1 MEHSTIYEALA
12 QNFNISLMET
22 KSTMPKH
29 KLPLEIGNNNEIIA
43 NLAEGKT
50 LIEELQS
57 EWEQEHQNRKIDNQ
71 SVEISL
77 HRISMLTGTSTL
89 ITIKVILLA
98 IHNKR
103 NKKAASMSIQLTT
116 LSTIPESSGTRDN

>member
-1 MEHSTIYEALA
+1 
-12 QNFNISLMET
+12 MET

-103 NKKAASMSIQLTT
+103 NKKAASMSLQLTT
-116 LSTIPESSGTRDN
+116 FSTIPGSSGTRDN